1 VQGNTSAGCR
11 KFVVMMC
18 YCIKLSHR
26 GSKPFARVG
35 TLLRKITIPEKQV
48 QLEKSVLKV
57 KRSWK
62 TCQLAAEGSVIDFGV
77 HHINRDITG
86 I

>member
-1 VQGNTSAGCR
+1 
-11 KFVVMMC
+11 MC

-26 GSKPFARVG
+26 GSRPFARVG
-35 TLLRKITIPEKQV
+35 TLLRIITIPEKQV
-48 QLEKSVLKV
+48 ELEKSVLKV

-62 TCQLAAEGSVIDFGV
+62 TCQLAAEGG
-77 HHINRDITG
+77 DITG